1 MYRTFL
7 FLLSLTLTACAFY
20 PKVSERQEYAQQCEL
35 LTRQLELE
43 SHQLNMSNSCAGLDG
58 EAGLVCLAA
67 LGVVIPAG
75 TILVSG
81 SITLA
86 GNTLHWLEYQ
96 GRCPS
101 SFLRKELSTL

>member
-1 MYRTFL
+1 MYRALPFFL
-7 FLLSLTLTACAFY
+7 FVMLTACAFY

-35 LTRQLELE
+35 LTRKLELE
-43 SHQLNMSNSCAGLDG
+43 SQQLDMSGSCAGLDG

-101 SFLRKELSTL
+101 SSLRKELSTL